1 MKQIIDT
8 TQSFIELVAMGV
20 EVWGVIIIVAT
31 VLKEIKKTVIDHR
44 FNLNEVS
51 LDQGMNHGL
60 AAALEILLAA
70 EILKT
75 LIVRTPRQLLEVGAL
90 VVIRIFIAYIL
101 HWELKQKSLTH
112 EVKEKVNKK
121 EK

>member
-1 MKQIIDT
+1 MKQIIYT

-31 VLKEIKKTVIDHR
+31 VLKEIKKTVIDHK

-112 EVKEKVNKK
+112 EVHEKGSRE